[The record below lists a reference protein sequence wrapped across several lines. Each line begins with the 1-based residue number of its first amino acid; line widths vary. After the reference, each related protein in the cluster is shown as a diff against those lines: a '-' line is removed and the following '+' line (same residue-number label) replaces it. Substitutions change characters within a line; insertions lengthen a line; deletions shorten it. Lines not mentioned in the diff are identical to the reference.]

1 MAQGCIERAA
11 GQEAIDRSCNEAAHD
26 AFALDVDLGV
36 DLGPAVEL
44 ADVVVHVHL
53 DERADGG
60 EAQGLG
66 ARLVNLDVE
75 RQVLAG
81 EFARDASL
89 AAGLEAIGVKTLDL
103 ERNRGPGGDGAGAGQ
118 DFHDLLCVG
127 ANSCVGCPCHGS
139 HTGPCEAPIHR
150 L

>member
-1 MAQGCIERAA
+1 MSTALTAALVVVESMYNVSPFGGRWLGRQASQGQFRVLGGLSQLAQDCIERAA

-60 EAQGLG
+60 EAQRLG

-81 EFARDASL
+81 ELARDASL
-89 AAGLEAIGVKTLDL
+89 AAGLEAIGV
-103 ERNRGPGGDGAGAGQ
+103 
-118 DFHDLLCVG
+118 
-127 ANSCVGCPCHGS
+127 
-139 HTGPCEAPIHR
+139 
-150 L
+150 